1 MKDGMRELLKEWN
14 GLGVVQGYDYET
26 GTWMFIALHDATLGP
41 MVGGCRMKSYPA
53 PEDGARDAMRL
64 AQGMTYKWA
73 AIDFPFGGG
82 KSVLAIPRPLEGGE
96 RRGLLRRFGRLLESL
111 HGGYATGV
119 DLGTTPEDMDVLA
132 EASQY
137 VMGHGVSGSGTEDP
151 GPYTALGVYAGIRAG
166 LEAVNGSADVAGKS
180 VLIQGAGDVGA
191 PLARMLGDSGAEVLI
206 SDLDEG
212 LAQKLAA
219 EIGGRTIP
227 VDETYDTSCDVFAP
241 CAVGAILNQTTIPQL
256 NCRIVAGSANNQLD
270 RSDDAELLHER
281 GILYAPDYV
290 VNAGGAIAFGMM
302 HLGESSEEAMRDRVR
317 EIENTLGR
325 IFSEAS
331 QSEESPVH
339 GAKRVAED
347 ALRRGREREQ
357 ARASTHP
364 NL

>member
-1 MKDGMRELLKEWN
+1 MKDGMRELLKDWN

-41 MVGGCRMKSYPA
+41 MVGGCRMQTYPA

-82 KSVLAIPRPLEGGE
+82 KSVLAIPKPLEGE
-96 RRGLLRRFGRLLESL
+96 KRRGLLHRFGRLLESL

-137 VMGHGVSGSGTEDP
+137 VMGHGLSGSGTADP
-151 GPYTALGVYAGIRAG
+151 GPYTALGVLAGIRSS
-166 LEAVNGSADVAGKS
+166 LKAVDGSPDVAGKS

-191 PLARMLGDSGAEVLI
+191 PLARMLAEAGAEVLI
-206 SDLDEG
+206 SDIDEA
-212 LAQKLAA
+212 LARELAS
-219 EIGGRTIP
+219 ELGGRAIP
-227 VDETYDTSCDVFAP
+227 VADTYTTPCDVFAP
-241 CAVGAILNQTTIPQL
+241 CAIGAILNRETIPRL
-256 NCRIVAGSANNQLD
+256 ACRIVAGSANNQLD
-270 RSDDAELLHER
+270 RAEDAELLQER

-302 HLGESSEEAMRDRVR
+302 HLGESNEEAMRERVC
-317 EIENTLGR
+317 EIENTLDR
-325 IFSEAS
+325 IFSAAKERG
-331 QSEESPVH
+331 ESPVH
-339 GAKRVAED
+339 GARRVAED
-347 ALRRGREREQ
+347 ALRRGREKE
-357 ARASTHP
+357 HV
-364 NL
+364 

>member
-1 MKDGMRELLKEWN
+1 MKDGMRELLKGWN

-41 MVGGCRMKSYPA
+41 MVGGCRMQPYPA

-82 KSVLAIPRPLEGGE
+82 KSVLAIPRPLEGEE
-96 RRGLLRRFGRLLESL
+96 RRGLLLRFGRLLESL

-151 GPYTALGVYAGIRAG
+151 GPYTALGVFAGIRSS
-166 LEAVNGSADVAGKS
+166 LTAVDGSADVAGKS
-180 VLIQGAGDVGA
+180 ILIQGAGDVGA
-191 PLARMLGDSGAEVLI
+191 PLARMLTEAGAEV
-206 SDLDEG
+206 
-212 LAQKLAA
+212 
-219 EIGGRTIP
+219 
-227 VDETYDTSCDVFAP
+227 VFAP
-241 CAVGAILNQTTIPQL
+241 CAIGAILNAETIPQL
-256 NCRIVAGSANNQLD
+256 ACRIVAGSANNQLD
-270 RSDDAELLHER
+270 RPEDAELLHER

-302 HLGESSEEAMRDRVR
+302 HLGESNEEAIRERVC
-317 EIENTLGR
+317 EIENTLDR
-325 IFSEAS
+325 IFPEAS
-331 QSEESPVH
+331 QRGESPVH
-339 GAKRVAED
+339 GARRVAED
-347 ALRRGREREQ
+347 ALRRGREKEH
-357 ARASTHP
+357 A
-364 NL
+364 